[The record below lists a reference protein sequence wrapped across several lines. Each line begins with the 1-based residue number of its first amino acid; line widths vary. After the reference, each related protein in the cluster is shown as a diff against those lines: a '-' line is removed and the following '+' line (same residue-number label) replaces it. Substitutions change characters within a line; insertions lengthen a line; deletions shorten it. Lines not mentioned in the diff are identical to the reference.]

1 MDVLLALLA
10 AFGVGFTG
18 FLSYRLAKN
27 VPIPCFVFTEDSCQ
41 RFRSSRYVRFLG
53 IPNPYLGL
61 PGFAVLFVM
70 VVAHGLGAIPFWP
83 IALVVGVFGDLLPLP
98 TLRPGV
104 CGEGMVQLARHD
116 DRDQLRDG
124 ARGRVDIPFLTRFT

>member
-1 MDVLLALLA
+1 MMDVPLVSLAV
-10 AFGVGFTG
+10 FGVGFTG

-41 RFRSSRYVRFLG
+41 RFRSSGYARFLG

-70 VVAHGLGAIPFWP
+70 VVAHGLGAIPSS
-83 IALVVGVFGDLLPLP
+83 
-98 TLRPGV
+98 LRPGV
-104 CGEGMVQLARHD
+104 RGEGMVQLAGHD
-116 DRDQLRDG
+116 DRDPLRDG
-124 ARGRVDIPFLTRFT
+124 DCGRMDIPLLTRFT

>member
-1 MDVLLALLA
+1 MNVTLVSLA

-27 VPIPCFVFTEDSCQ
+27 LPIPCFVFTENSCQ
-41 RFRSSRYVRFLG
+41 RFRSSGYAMFLG

-83 IALVVGVFGDLLPLP
+83 IALVVGVFVLFSLYLLYAQAFVVNGWCNWPV
-98 TLRPGV
+98 TMIATSF
-104 CGEGMVQLARHD
+104 GMGIAVVARY
-116 DRDQLRDG
+116 
-124 ARGRVDIPFLTRFT
+124 IS